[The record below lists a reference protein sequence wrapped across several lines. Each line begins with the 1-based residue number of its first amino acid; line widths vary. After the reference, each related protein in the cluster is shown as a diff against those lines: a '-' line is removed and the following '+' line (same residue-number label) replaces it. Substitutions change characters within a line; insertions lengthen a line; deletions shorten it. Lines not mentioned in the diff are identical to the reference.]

1 MEKDRAKARFIR
13 EDDDDAESDTLV
25 ASLARVMA
33 SLAPRRKQAM
43 ALSSCAGIRQ
53 VAPSLFLPAMLIPQ
67 MVLGADVMEPGAMIS
82 RRRR

>member
-1 MEKDRAKARFIR
+1 MERDRAKARFIR

-25 ASLARVMA
+25 ASLAPVMA

-53 VAPSLFLPAMLIPQ
+53 VGPSLFLPAMLIPQ
-67 MVLGADVMEPGAMIS
+67 MVLGADVMGPGAMIS